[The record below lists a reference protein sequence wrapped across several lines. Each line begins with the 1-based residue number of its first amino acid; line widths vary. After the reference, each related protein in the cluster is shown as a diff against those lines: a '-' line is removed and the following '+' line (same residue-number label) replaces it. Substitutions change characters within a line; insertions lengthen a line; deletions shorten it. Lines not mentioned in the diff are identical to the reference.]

1 MITSVVDFFSGC
13 GGTSL
18 GLRDSEMRILAG
30 IDDDPDAAATFKLNF
45 PEAKFFEKDIQDVS
59 IEDIRELL
67 PDGEVMF
74 AGCAPCQPF
83 SKQNRSKAPDDPR
96 RLLLGEFQRFVT
108 ALEPDH
114 IIVENVP
121 GLQRVGKN
129 GPLADF
135 IDELEGLGYEVVWD
149 ILHASHYGVPQRRT
163 SFVLLASLIPGRVQ
177 LPRPTHG
184 PKRLPVSIVQ
194 EWISGLPP
202 LEAGTVDTNDAD
214 HCAMSVS
221 EKNMQRL
228 RATPEGGGRDS
239 WPAELLL
246 DCHSRHKG
254 HSDVYGRLAWDRP
267 ASAMT
272 TRCLSYSNGRFGH
285 PSEDRAISVR
295 EAACLQTF
303 PRDFRF
309 AGNITSRG
317 RQIGNAVPPVLS
329 RAIGRVF
336 TGQEVVKGANSNSQ
350 CIT

>member
-1 MITSVVDFFSGC
+1 MC
-13 GGTSL
+13 L
-18 GLRDSEMRILAG
+18 G
-30 IDDDPDAAATFKLNF
+30 FNVW
-45 PEAKFFEKDIQDVS
+45 EKS
-59 IEDIRELL
+59 
-67 PDGEVMF
+67 
-74 AGCAPCQPF
+74 
-83 SKQNRSKAPDDPR
+83 
-96 RLLLGEFQRFVT
+96 
-108 ALEPDH
+108 
-114 IIVENVP
+114 
-121 GLQRVGKN
+121 

-163 SFVLLASLIPGRVQ
+163 RFVLLASLIPGRVQ
-177 LPRPTHG
+177 LPPPTHG